1 MSNEQEPKGRA
12 KGAIALAEKLGPEKR
27 KERAEKAAMAR
38 WGKEMKATHR
48 GNFKQHFGVDA
59 DCYVLDDHRKTAV
72 LTQRGMGSALGLSN
86 PGGKDFERLLSSKAL
101 SKHLGAGLLAKI
113 AQPIEFKQLYPGA
126 KNPSIVISGYAA
138 DVLIEVCM
146 AILSAEAA
154 GDLRPNQAKL
164 AAQARII
171 TGASAKSGITNLVY
185 ALAGY
190 NPSAQEVIQAFKAFV
205 QEEAKKYEAEF
216 PNELYEAWMNLY
228 KIPKPVRGKPWKA
241 MYLTRG
247 HIYFPLAQSNGKVY
261 ELLKALKAKG
271 GDQKTKLFQFLN
283 EIGARALRI
292 QIGRVLEMAESSKT
306 PQEYEARIV
315 ERFGGQQ
322 ELELVLPSEDGPA
335 GAAPPVGP

>member
-1 MSNEQEPKGRA
+1 MSDEKQPTGRA
-12 KGAIALAEKLGPEKR
+12 KGALALAEQLGPEKR
-27 KERAEKAAMAR
+27 KERAEKAALAR

-48 GNFKQHFGVDA
+48 GNFQQHFGVDA
-59 DCYVLDDHRKTAV
+59 ECYVLDDHRKTAV
-72 LTQRGMGSALGLSN
+72 LTQRAMGSALGLSN

-101 SKHLGAGLLAKI
+101 SGHLGAELLAKI
-113 AQPIEFKQLYPGA
+113 AQPIEFKQIYPGA
-126 KNPSIVISGYAA
+126 KNPSMVINGYAA

-146 AILSAEAA
+146 AILSAEVA

-171 TGASAKSGITNLVY
+171 TAASAKSGITNLVY

-190 NPSAQEVIQAFKAFV
+190 NPTAQEVIQAFKAFV

-241 MYLTRG
+241 MYLTRS
-247 HIYFPLAQSNGKVY
+247 HIYFPLAQSQGKVY
-261 ELLKALKAKG
+261 ELLRALKSKG

-283 EIGARALRI
+283 DIGARALRI
-292 QIGRVLEMAESSKT
+292 QIGRVLEMAQSSKT
-306 PQEYEARIV
+306 PREYEARIV
-315 ERFGGQQ
+315 ERFGGQK
-322 ELELVLPSEDGPA
+322 ELELVLPAEQEATDPGDDEQ
-335 GAAPPVGP
+335 